1 MRGARICLQRA
12 PLFLLLGGVQVLA
25 RGQDCREHPSW
36 LGLCRKSSKTC
47 VHTPSAPN
55 WIRTSNPP
63 IKNRPLYQLSYRGKI
78 YTAPAATSHKGA
90 TPRVVPTSPTAATA
104 YFDGA
109 CITAMRGH
117 VPARRVS
124 LLSSQI
130 SRPVGPCA
138 LPGLERWG
146 SASRAFKIFRRR
158 EPCRGPRDH
167 RVARGKRHSPALG
180 WSFARKGL

>member
-1 MRGARICLQRA
+1 MFAAR
-12 PLFLLLGGVQVLA
+12 PPFLLLGGVQALT
-25 RGQDCREHPSW
+25 RGQDFREHPSW
-36 LGLCRKSSKTC
+36 LGLCREKYKTC

-55 WIRTSNPP
+55 WIRTCNPL
-63 IKNRPLYQLSYRGKI
+63 IKSQLLCQLSYRGKI

-124 LLSSQI
+124 LLSFQI
-130 SRPVGPCA
+130 SRPVGLVPSQDSNA
-138 LPGLERWG
+138 GGLPVGRL
-146 SASRAFKIFRRR
+146 FRRR
-158 EPCRGPRDH
+158 VLCRVPRDH
-167 RVARGKRHSPALG
+167 RDARDKRRNPALR
-180 WSFARKGL
+180 WSFPRRGL